1 MNIFETIKNRRS
13 IGKMTE
19 QRPERKQIERI
30 LEAATHAPNH
40 HKVEPWKF
48 FVLAG
53 QSRIE
58 LGNVMARS
66 LAERLGDATNV
77 TLNAETIVSSSLTGI
92 SQSLSDSTNVTLSAA
107 KGLAMLNKE
116 RNKLLRS
123 PVVLIAAAEHPQ
135 QPNVLAIENIEAVA
149 AAVQNM
155 LLVAEEMGLAAMW
168 RTGDA
173 SYDPHIKQWL
183 GLAPEDHIVA
193 FIYLGFPAIQKL
205 ERRPTS
211 FEEKT
216 TWLDWNE

>member
-1 MNIFETIKNRRS
+1 MNVFETIKNRRS

-19 QRPERKQIERI
+19 QRPAREQIEHI

-53 QSRIE
+53 QSRAE

-66 LAERLGDATNV
+66 LAERLGDSTNITLSATN
-77 TLNAETIVSSSLTGI
+77 I
-92 SQSLSDSTNVTLSAA
+92 TLSAA

-123 PVVLIAAAEHPQ
+123 PVVIIAAAEHPQ

-155 LLVAEEMGLAAMW
+155 LLVAEEIGLAAMW

-183 GLAPEDHIVA
+183 GLAPADHIVA
-193 FIYLGFPAIQKL
+193 FVYLGFPAIPKL

>member
-1 MNIFETIKNRRS
+1 MSVFETIKSRRS

-19 QRPERKQIERI
+19 QRPTRKQIERI

-53 QSRIE
+53 RTRAE
-58 LGNVMARS
+58 LGTIMVSS
-66 LAERLGDATNV
+66 LAKRLGDTTNDKMQA
-77 TLNAETIVSSSLTGI
+77 L
-92 SQSLSDSTNVTLSAA
+92 
-107 KGLAMLNKE
+107 LNKE
-116 RNKLLRS
+116 QHKLLRS
-123 PVVLIAAAEHPQ
+123 PVVLVVAAERPH
-135 QPNVLAIENIEAVA
+135 QPNVLSIENIEAVA

-155 LLVAEEMGLAAMW
+155 LLTAEEMGLAAMW

-173 SYDPHIKQWL
+173 AYDPQVKQWL

-193 FIYLGFPAIQKL
+193 FVYLGFPSIPKL
-205 ERRPTS
+205 KRHPTP

-216 TWLDWNE
+216 TWLGWEE

>member
-1 MNIFETIKNRRS
+1 MDIFETIKNRRS

-19 QRPERKQIERI
+19 QRPSRKQIERI

-53 QSRIE
+53 QSRVE

-66 LAERLGDATNV
+66 LAERLSDTTKVTPNASNV
-77 TLNAETIVSSSLTGI
+77 TPSVSNVTPNAS
-92 SQSLSDSTNVTLSAA
+92 NVTLSEA
-107 KGLAMLNKE
+107 KGLSILNKE
-116 RNKLLRS
+116 RTKLLRS

-135 QPNVLAIENIEAVA
+135 KPNVLAIENIEAVA

-193 FIYLGFPAIQKL
+193 FVYLGFPAIQKL